1 MRVLAYAMPISFMF
15 VLNSF
20 PAGLSFYY
28 FVSNIFSYLQQACT
42 RYFVD
47 ENIIKEKLFIRRRR
61 GDQGPSASFQA
72 KIASSIQATNK
83 KKKEKEREKEKE

>member
-1 MRVLAYAMPISFMF
+1 MF

-28 FVSNIFSYLQQACT
+28 FVSNIFSYLQQALT

-47 ENIIKEKLFIRRRR
+47 EEMIKEKLLIRRRR
-61 GDQGPSASFQA
+61 GDQVPAPSFQA
-72 KIASSIQATNK
+72 KIASAIQSKNKNK
-83 KKKEKEREKEKE
+83 KKKE